1 MANGMKTKNMRAR
14 GKITSWND
22 QQGYGFVTPAA
33 GGKQVFVHIKAFSNR
48 NRRPEIGELV
58 SFALSAD
65 RQGRPCAVKA
75 TYAGERLHN
84 ESKQKNGYLPVTGAA
99 LFLLIVG
106 VAALTARIPHF
117 IFAFYLA
124 ASLLAL
130 VMYALDKSAA
140 RKGAWR
146 TQESTL
152 HLLSLAGGWPGA
164 LVAQQLLRH
173 KTRKQPF
180 RSIFWLTVLLN
191 CSAFI
196 WLLTPVG
203 ASALQSLGAGVV

>member
-1 MANGMKTKNMRAR
+1 MRAR

-22 QQGYGFVTPAA
+22 QKGPAFLPPAA
-33 GGKQVFVHIKAFSNR
+33 ARKQVFGHIQAFSNR
-48 NRRPEIGELV
+48 TRRPEIGELV

-84 ESKQKNGYLPVTGAA
+84 ESKQKNDYLPVTGAV
-99 LFLLIVG
+99 LFLFIVG

-164 LVAQQLLRH
+164 LVAQQQLRH

-180 RSIFWLTVLLN
+180 RSIFWLTVIVN
-191 CSAFI
+191 CGAFV
-196 WLLTPVG
+196 WLLTPIG
-203 ASALQSLGAGVV
+203 TATLQSVGAGVV